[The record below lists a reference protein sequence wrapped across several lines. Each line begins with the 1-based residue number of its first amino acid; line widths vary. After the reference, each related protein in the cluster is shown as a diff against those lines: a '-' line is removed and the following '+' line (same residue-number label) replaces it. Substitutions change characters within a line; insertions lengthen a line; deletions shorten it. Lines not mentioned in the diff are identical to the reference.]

1 VELHAEGLNVVGTIG
16 AASEIRQIELDLV
29 PSFIEA
35 HGHGT
40 DEGLHA
46 SRGLVIGRAET
57 TTDVLVIEDLNL
69 KSEILF
75 EILDDHDQEGE
86 LDSEGLLSVS
96 GAGDVSG
103 THVRAH
109 DLKDGGLN
117 VLIRD
122 ALDVA
127 IANLLVEDLQGLGSN
142 AVKDGQEP
150 RLEGVLEHFR

>member
-1 VELHAEGLNVVGTIG
+1 MDLDAEGFDVVGTVSTTGEIG
-16 AASEIRQIELDLV
+16 QIELNLI
-29 PSFIEA
+29 PAFIQT
-35 HGHGT
+35 HGHRT
-40 DEGLHA
+40 DERLDAG
-46 SRGLVIGRAET
+46 RGLVVGRAEST
-57 TTDVLVIEDLNL
+57 ADVLVIEHLHL
-69 KSEILF
+69 ESEILF